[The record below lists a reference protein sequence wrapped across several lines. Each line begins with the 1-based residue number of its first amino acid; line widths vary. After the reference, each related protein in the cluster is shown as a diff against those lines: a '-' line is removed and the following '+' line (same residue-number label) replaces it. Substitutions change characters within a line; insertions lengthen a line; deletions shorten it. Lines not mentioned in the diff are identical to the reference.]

1 MRLNEIV
8 LVTENRKG
16 TETNFLMTVTDYI
29 EYIDLNSLESRQD
42 VAEVMLELGGTLSN
56 EEAWSEIYNWANKT
70 ISARFCSSTLQL
82 GQFLQGYLNSTDQEV
97 YFDEEC
103 CSKECLE
110 KLRFMG
116 MNTKGVINGMD
127 LSYKKLD
134 ASFKQ
139 GQILH
144 NFNNRDYRVM
154 EKLSDRNLL
163 LMDIR
168 TGNFSV
174 AEGVTLYARY
184 PKGEEPTEE
193 NSMTGIEW
201 GQGRY
206 FCSTPSLID
215 FRHIR
220 HEYGEE
226 KKIESI
232 SDYREMLEKRFLFY
246 VKLTRDSL
254 LSKSAKQAITY
265 AMYEEFGTGKIETVR
280 EELRNG
286 KYDKGFTGEKEQE
299 KKRVR

>member
-1 MRLNEIV
+1 MKVNDIV
-8 LVTENRKG
+8 MVTENRKG
-16 TETNFLMTVTDYI
+16 TETNFLMTVADYMD
-29 EYIDLNSLESRQD
+29 YIDLNSLESRQD
-42 VAEVMLELGGTLSN
+42 VAEVMLELGGTLAS

-70 ISARFCSSTLQL
+70 ISARFCSSELQL
-82 GQFLQGYLNSTDQEV
+82 QLFLQGYLNSTDQEV
-97 YFDEEC
+97 HFDEER

-110 KLRFMG
+110 KLRVMG
-116 MNTKGVINGMD
+116 MNTKGVVSYKE
-127 LSYKKLD
+127 LSYKKLE
-134 ASFKQ
+134 ASFEQ

-184 PKGEEPTEE
+184 PKGEEPTEK

-206 FCSTPSLID
+206 FGSTPSLID
-215 FRHIR
+215 FRQLR
-220 HEYGEE
+220 QEYGDE

-232 SDYREMLEKRFLFY
+232 SDYREMLEERFLFY
-246 VKLTRDSL
+246 AKLAGDKL
-254 LSKSAKQAITY
+254 LSESVREAVSYAI
-265 AMYEEFGTGKIETVR
+265 YEEFGTGKIETVR
-280 EELRNG
+280 EGLRNG
-286 KYDKGFTGEKEQE
+286 KYDKGFMGEKEPE